1 MFWPFLCWHC
11 TNQIKWQLIWA
22 VEIWMRSELVF
33 TFSIQKVSL
42 VFQMQ
47 KLASLKTTFVIV
59 DMLLFSWWCEDDFT
73 QCFHWALSTKKN
85 WSRVINLFIDT
96 SSMHSRTFCKK
107 STKFINWLL
116 ASCFNEGNLFS
127 ILGIQSYTSQVLYT
141 V

>member
-1 MFWPFLCWHC
+1 M
-11 TNQIKWQLIWA
+11 K
-22 VEIWMRSELVF
+22 SELVF
-33 TFSIQKVSL
+33 TFWMQKVSL

-73 QCFHWALSTKKN
+73 QCFHWALSTKKI

-116 ASCFNEGNLFS
+116 ASCFNDDNLVYYSKLHIPSTINSVFKRAAQLS
-127 ILGIQSYTSQVLYT
+127 HLGISKWAGFWQNIFYIK
-141 V
+141 

>member
-1 MFWPFLCWHC
+1 M
-11 TNQIKWQLIWA
+11 K
-22 VEIWMRSELVF
+22 SELVF
-33 TFSIQKVSL
+33 TFWMQKVSL

-73 QCFHWALSTKKN
+73 QCFHWALSTKKI

-116 ASCFNEGNLFS
+116 DSCFNEDNLVYYSKF
-127 ILGIQSYTSQVLYT
+127 IHLKYYTNWKGPAQNRHLELQFIFT
-141 V
+141 Q